1 MTDCGGTV
9 SASGE
14 CGESGGGESCLLA
27 CMSIPGV
34 D

>member
-14 CGESGGGESCLLA
+14 CGESGGGESCLHVH
-27 CMSIPGV
+27 SRR
-34 D
+34 